1 LIALLG
7 NGSLRAGTVRRR
19 STRKAP
25 LIPCTIREGQ
35 ETEVVVIETMDV
47 FLKIP
52 TYAYSLLCHNGVDIE
67 LRNASVENERDIDSR
82 AKQWVRDHIVGRNTR
97 VLAGKKLALQMSDL
111 GLTMDVR
118 VRIPKAKW
126 PLYLALTERLEISMG
141 EYLLGCVGYAVWH
154 LERTVQTL
162 GMEGG
167 ASK

>member
-7 NGSLRAGTVRRR
+7 NGSLKAGVVKRRTR
-19 STRKAP
+19 RKAP
-25 LIPCTIREGQ
+25 LIPCIIREGQ
-35 ETEVVVIETMDV
+35 ETEVVVIQTMDV
-47 FLKIP
+47 ILKIP
-52 TYAYSLLCHNGVDIE
+52 TYAYSLLCENGVDIN
-67 LRNASVENERDIDSR
+67 LRNASVENEGDIERR
-82 AKQWVRDHIVGRNTR
+82 AKQWLRDHIVGRNTR
-97 VLAGKKLALQMSDL
+97 VLAGKKLALQMCDL

-126 PLYLALTERLEISMG
+126 PFYVALTERLEIPMG
-141 EYLLGCVGYAVWH
+141 EYLLGCVGYAVWL